1 MLYIESKC
9 ATASVH
15 FASLCSLGGC
25 VRRPTW
31 RSPVLR
37 YVCSMGKKEI
47 SKIFCRI
54 SEASLPERA
63 TAKDDMRK
71 SYGSIDWSAVNMVEL
86 LVVHWVIDRCLQADG
101 SRMWSRNKT
110 FSGGEVSQSGRTS
123 PSRYTTGCSLL
134 GAVRLQIRYKPTHK
148 P

>member
-1 MLYIESKC
+1 MCYSFSTFCFTVLTWWLRAQAHVALAC
-9 ATASVH
+9 AE
-15 FASLCSLGGC
+15 
-25 VRRPTW
+25 VRVQYGEKRN
-31 RSPVLR
+31 
-37 YVCSMGKKEI
+37 KKNFVV
-47 SKIFCRI
+47 FCRI
-54 SEASLPERA
+54 SEASLQERA

-134 GAVRLQIRYKPTHK
+134 GAVRLQIRYEPTHK